1 MVEIKLRRRKMSFIK
16 QDIEKLEGNVFNEIG
31 NEWMLV
37 TAEKDGKVNTMT
49 ASWGG
54 EGVLWNQ
61 NVAFVF
67 IRPQRYTYEFTE
79 SSEYMTLSFFGGEYK
94 KELSYLGSHSGRDE
108 DKITKTGL
116 HVEYV
121 DSHPTFSEAAKVLV
135 CRKLYSDMIKEDCFT
150 DKSML
155 SCYEKK
161 DFHRMYVVKVE
172 AVYTKE

>member
-1 MVEIKLRRRKMSFIK
+1 MSFVK
-16 QDIEKLEGNVFNEIG
+16 QDIEKLRGNVFNEIG

-54 EGVLWNQ
+54 QGVLWNE

-79 SSEYMTLSFFGGEYK
+79 NSEYMTLSFFGGEYK
-94 KELSYLGSHSGRDE
+94 KELAYLGNHSGRDE
-108 DKITKTGL
+108 DKIAKTGL

-121 DSHPTFSEAAKVLV
+121 DSRPVFSEATKVLV
-135 CRKLYSDMIKEDCFT
+135 CRKLYSDMIKEDCFI
-150 DKSML
+150 DKAML
-155 SCYEKK
+155 SCYAKK
-161 DFHRMYVVKVE
+161 DFHRIYVVKVE
-172 AVYTKE
+172 AVYIKE